1 MASTFLVRLRVG
13 EILMDAKGVSRLYSG
28 RVRGRD
34 VALLVGAALFA
45 MLVVTFVS
53 EPFQLFLRQI
63 LDRLRGLF

>member
-1 MASTFLVRLRVG
+1 
-13 EILMDAKGVSRLYSG
+13 
-28 RVRGRD
+28 
-34 VALLVGAALFA
+34 VGAALFA